1 MPQAEDTDTAGI
13 LCVGARD
20 APELPAVQGSAPTTK
35 NVLAQN
41 VNSVEIEECWA
52 VLVGMEDTGSMNWSI
67 CAGEQ

>member
-1 MPQAEDTDTAGI
+1 MDTTGI

-20 APELPAVQGSAPTTK
+20 AAELPAMQGSAPTTK
-35 NVLAQN
+35 NFLAQN

-52 VLVGMEDTGSMNWSI
+52 VLVGMGAMGSMNWSI